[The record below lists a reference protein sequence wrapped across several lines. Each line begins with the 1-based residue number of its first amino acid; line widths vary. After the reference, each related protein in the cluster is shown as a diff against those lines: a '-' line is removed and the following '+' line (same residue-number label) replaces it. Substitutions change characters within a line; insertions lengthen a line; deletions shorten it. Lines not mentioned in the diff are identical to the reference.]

1 MNNPQYKDPIVT
13 KLIELFEANAHKDLR
28 GKYYYGTPFIIAQNQ
43 LNFPAVCISGGVD
56 SNTGKLTNTE
66 DQSRI
71 LYRITVMID
80 VKKEWLIGKNL
91 VGPEM
96 EIHRILIGRD
106 ENMDMLPGSLEYVC
120 RKFNVLDG
128 ENRLYIDLGRET
140 RAIIRPNIEG
150 RGRGM
155 YLYEGV
161 MEIEI
166 KHNQIRPSVQQ
177 A

>member
-1 MNNPQYKDPIVT
+1 MNTAQYKDPIAT
-13 KLIELFEANAHKDLR
+13 KLIEVFEAHAHKELR
-28 GKYYYGTPFIIAQNQ
+28 GKYYYGTPFLIAQNQ
-43 LNFPAVCISGGVD
+43 MNFPAICISGGID
-56 SNTGKLTNTE
+56 SNTGTETNDK

-71 LYRITVMID
+71 LYRVTAMID

-106 ENMDMLPGSLEYVC
+106 ENMDMLPGSIEYVL
-120 RKFNVLDG
+120 RKFHVLDG
-128 ENRLYIDLGRET
+128 DNRLYIDLGRET
-140 RAIIRPNIEG
+140 RAQIKPNIEG

-155 YLYEGV
+155 YLYEGI
-161 MEIEI
+161 IEFEV
-166 KHNQIRPSVQQ
+166 KHNQIKPALQ